1 MNYTKLDTKSKKC
14 MRITALI
21 LFFIM
26 TIILISIRFIVKN
39 NISIHYLK
47 FIDLPIIACVI
58 LLLFN
63 LFFVPNLRY
72 KRYRYIIT
80 DDKIEIIEGA
90 IFIEKTIIPIERIHQ
105 ISVKQGPIN
114 RIYGL
119 SKVTVSTAGSNAD
132 INFLNL
138 NEADKISENLKNKIN
153 NLVIVN
159 RELEAE

>member
-1 MNYTKLDTKSKKC
+1 MNYTKLDIKAKSC

-26 TIILISIRFIVKN
+26 TIILISLRFIIKN
-39 NISIHYLK
+39 SISINYLK
-47 FIDLPIIACVI
+47 FIDLPLIAFIIF
-58 LLLFN
+58 LLFN
-63 LFFVPNLRY
+63 LFFIPNLRY
-72 KRYRYIIT
+72 KRYKYIIT

-119 SKVTVSTAGSNAD
+119 SKVTVSTAGSNAE
-132 INFLNL
+132 INFLNVS
-138 NEADKISENLKNKIN
+138 EADKISENLKNKIN
-153 NLVIVN
+153 NLVIIN
-159 RELEAE
+159 REMEAE

>member
-1 MNYTKLDTKSKKC
+1 MNYTKLDTKAKKC

>member
-1 MNYTKLDTKSKKC
+1 MNYTKLDIKAKSC

-21 LFFIM
+21 LFFI
-26 TIILISIRFIVKN
+26 
-39 NISIHYLK
+39 
-47 FIDLPIIACVI
+47 
-58 LLLFN
+58 
-63 LFFVPNLRY
+63 PNLRY
-72 KRYRYIIT
+72 KRYKYIIT

-90 IFIEKTIIPIERIHQ
+90 IFIEKTIVPIERIHQ

-119 SKVTVSTAGSNAD
+119 SKVTVSTAGSNAE
-132 INFLNL
+132 INFLNVS
-138 NEADKISENLKNKIN
+138 EADKISENLKNKIN

>member
-1 MNYTKLDTKSKKC
+1 MNYTRLDTKAKTC
-14 MRITALI
+14 MRLTALI

-26 TIILISIRFIVKN
+26 TIILISLHFIIKN
-39 NISIHYLK
+39 NISINYLK
-47 FIDLPIIACVI
+47 FIDIPIIICLI

-80 DDKIEIIEGA
+80 DDRIEIIEGA

-105 ISVKQGPIN
+105 IAVKQGPIN